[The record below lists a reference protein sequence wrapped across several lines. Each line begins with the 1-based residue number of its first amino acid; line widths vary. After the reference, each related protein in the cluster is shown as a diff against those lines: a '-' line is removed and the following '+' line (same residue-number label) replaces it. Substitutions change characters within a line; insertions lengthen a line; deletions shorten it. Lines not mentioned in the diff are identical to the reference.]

1 MKPKPKMVGVWCF
14 SVGFS
19 DRRPLVQTVNETRAT
34 AVRVRK
40 YWASQSKDV
49 GRLVR
54 IEVPA
59 PVKARKERSKK

>member
-1 MKPKPKMVGVWCF
+1 MKPKMVGAWAF

-40 YWASQSKDV
+40 YWERMPKDV
-49 GRLVR
+49 GPIVR

-59 PVKARKERSKK
+59 PVKARKAGK